1 MITRRS
7 LLAGTAATAAL
18 GGLPLPA
25 LAQSYPTKTV
35 RIIVPFPAG
44 SGSDAVARFAALGMK
59 DSLNQTVIVDNRG
72 GGGGLTGT
80 LAGAQSSPD
89 GYTLTMGTTSSL
101 ITNPQLNP
109 QARYDVTKDFRP
121 VVGLARTF
129 YVVMTANNDAAPK
142 TLQEL
147 FERLKAGPTNF
158 GSSGVGTITHLAS
171 EYVVGRAGAKANH
184 IPYKGTPEFHVDI
197 AAGRVLFGADT
208 MAAALPFIR
217 AGRVRPLAVTSLERV
232 ASLPEVPTLKELG
245 VSDQPISAFFGLVAP
260 VKTPEA
266 IIETA
271 SAAAVKAISSPD
283 MKSKFDA
290 LELEVL
296 GQGPKQFGE
305 FLAVE
310 TPFWVKLIKDADIKV
325 AY

>member
-7 LLAGTAATAAL
+7 LLAGTAATAFGSMA
-18 GGLPLPA
+18 LPA
-25 LAQSYPTKTV
+25 FADTYPSKTV

-59 DSLNQTVIVDNRG
+59 DELNQTVIVDNRG

-80 LAGAQSSPD
+80 LAGAQASPD

-142 TLQEL
+142 TLKDL
-147 FERLKAGPTNF
+147 FERLKAGSTNF

-171 EYVVGRAGAKANH
+171 EYIVGRAGAKANH
-184 IPYKGTPEFHVDI
+184 IPYKGTPEFHGDI

-232 ASLPEVPTLKELG
+232 GSLPDVPTLKELG
-245 VSDQPISAFFGLVAP
+245 VSEQPISAFFGLVAP
-260 VKTPEA
+260 AKTPDAVIEA
-266 IIETA
+266 A
-271 SAAAVKAISSPD
+271 SAAAVKAMAAPD
-283 MKSKFDA
+283 MKAKLEA

>member
-7 LLAGTAATAAL
+7 LLAGTAAAGVL
-18 GGLPLPA
+18 GTLPA
-25 LAQSYPTKTV
+25 FADDYPTKTV

-59 DSLNQTVIVDNRG
+59 DPLGQTVIVDNRG

-80 LAGAQSSPD
+80 LAGAQAAPD

-101 ITNPQLNP
+101 VTNPQLNP
-109 QARYDVTKDFRP
+109 QARYDVTKDFKP

-129 YVVMTANNDAAPK
+129 YVVMTANDDKSPK
-142 TLQEL
+142 TLKEM
-147 FERLKAGPTNF
+147 FERLKAGSANF

-171 EYVVGRAGAKANH
+171 EYIVGRAGAKATH
-184 IPYKGTPEFHVDI
+184 IPYKGTPEFHGDI
-197 AAGRVLFGADT
+197 AAGRILFGSDT

-232 ASLPEVPTLKELG
+232 PSLPDVPTLKELG
-245 VSDQPISAFFGLVAP
+245 ISDQPISAFFGLVAP
-260 VKTPEA
+260 VKTPDA
-266 IIETA
+266 IVERA
-271 SAAAVKAISSPD
+271 SAAAVKAISSD
-283 MKSKFDA
+283 EIRAKLQA

-296 GQGPKQFGE
+296 AQGPKAFGE

>member
-1 MITRRS
+1 MITRRG
-7 LLAGTAATAAL
+7 LLAGTAATSL
-18 GGLPLPA
+18 GGVSLPA
-25 LAQSYPTKTV
+25 FANTYPSKTV

-59 DSLNQTVIVDNRG
+59 DGLNQTVIVDNRG

-80 LAGAQSSPD
+80 LAGAQASPD

-109 QARYDVTKDFRP
+109 QARYDVSKDFRP

-147 FERLKAGPTNF
+147 FERLKSGQMNF

-171 EYVVGRAGAKANH
+171 EYIIGRAGAKATH
-184 IPYKGTPEFHVDI
+184 IPYKGTPEFHGDI
-197 AAGRVLFGADT
+197 AAGRILFGSDT

-217 AGRVRPLAVTSLERV
+217 AGRVRPLAVTSPTRV
-232 ASLPEVPTLKELG
+232 ASLPDVPTLKELG
-245 VSDQPISAFFGLVAP
+245 VSDQLISAFFGLVAP

-266 IIETA
+266 IVETA
-271 SAAAVKAISSPD
+271 SAAAVKAMTGPE
-283 MKSKFDA
+283 MKARLDV

-296 GQGPKQFGE
+296 GQSPKEFGE
-305 FLAVE
+305 FLSVE
-310 TPFWVKLIKDADIKV
+310 TPFWVKLIKDAGIKV